1 MRVTSTRYMPYLEK
15 TYADSKK
22 SIEKTE
28 GSKASGSGRAM
39 DRLEIS
45 KESRDIKGYARGIN
59 AERIESLRQVVARG
73 EYQVS
78 SEELADAIMRRMT
91 E

>member
-1 MRVTSTRYMPYLEK
+1 MRVTGAGYTPFIEK

-22 SIEKTE
+22 PADKTE
-28 GSKASGSGRAM
+28 ERKTSAGRAM

-45 KESRDIKGYARGIN
+45 KESRDMKGYARGIK
-59 AERIESLRQVVARG
+59 AERIESLRQVVAKG

-91 E
+91 ER